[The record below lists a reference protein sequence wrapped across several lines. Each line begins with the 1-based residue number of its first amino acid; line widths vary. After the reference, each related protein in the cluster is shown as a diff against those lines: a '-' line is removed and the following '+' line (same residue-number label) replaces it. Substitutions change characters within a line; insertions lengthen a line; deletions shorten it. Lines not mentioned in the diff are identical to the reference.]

1 MINLSLG
8 IPTRRDNRQETQLP
22 SGYIPPTVKLPKK
35 PQGNLELRQVF
46 WEGADGD
53 GGWGEVSWRWSE
65 YAEQLEEIGSHQWSN
80 YINENNTV

>member
-35 PQGNLELRQVF
+35 PHNEV
-46 WEGADGD
+46 GADLQ
-53 GGWGEVSWRWSE
+53 V
-65 YAEQLEEIGSHQWSN
+65 EEWQKPPA
-80 YINENNTV
+80 